1 MTGNISYPD
10 RRMLTKIGL
19 CAAFYNQNSDIFLL
33 PIDGTEGD
41 FIIKEDDCLLPLM
54 KYICCMRNHAYIF
67 LIVLTLGY
75 DWEQTLEQW

>member
-33 PIDGTEGD
+33 PIDATEGD
-41 FIIKEDDCLLPLM
+41 FIIKEDDYLLPLM
-54 KYICCMRNHAYIF
+54 KLHLLHEKSCIYF
-67 LIVLTLGY
+67 LIVLTL
-75 DWEQTLEQW
+75 DHD